1 MAPGSIL
8 VSRWSRDKASAAPN
22 PEAAEKIVNGM
33 RERNILIGIAGR
45 HGNVLKIRPPLCF
58 TREHADIFLE
68 GFRAALAAA
77 S

>member
-1 MAPGSIL
+1 
-8 VSRWSRDKASAAPN
+8 
-22 PEAAEKIVNGM
+22 M
-33 RERNILIGIAGR
+33 RNRNILIGIAGR

-68 GFRAALAAA
+68 GFKGALADA